1 MKIALARPIF
11 GQMTSNLLHLKGM
24 SYICVTL
31 AQNWALSLILVLQ
44 FKNSKFRDTPFFRLA
59 NFVGPWVKPKNFLD
73 PDTVLLYII
82 CPDLT
87 DRPTD

>member
-59 NFVGPWVKPKNFLD
+59 DFVGPWVKPKTFLD
-73 PDTVLLYII
+73 RDTVLLYMI

-87 DRPTD
+87 DRPID